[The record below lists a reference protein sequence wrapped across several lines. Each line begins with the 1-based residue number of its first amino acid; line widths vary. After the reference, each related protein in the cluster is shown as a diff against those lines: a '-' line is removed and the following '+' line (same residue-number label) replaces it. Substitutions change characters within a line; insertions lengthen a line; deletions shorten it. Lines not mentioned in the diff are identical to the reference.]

1 MTPQQGNA
9 PDFSKAGNS
18 VRRGIPMEY
27 NLDEIDK
34 RRDACFLAMAGIAEP
49 AQWVKAVEEIEK
61 YLDHRFNCAIA
72 SDPYKKCDCG
82 FKDILAKLTAART
95 GGKE

>member
-1 MTPQQGNA
+1 MSQKYLGYRT
-9 PDFSKAGNS
+9 D
-18 VRRGIPMEY
+18 
-27 NLDEIDK
+27 
-34 RRDACFLAMAGIAEP
+34 RDLICTQAMQGIAEP

-61 YLDHRFNCAIA
+61 YLDHLFNCAIA

-82 FKDILAKLTAART
+82 FKEILAKLTTARI